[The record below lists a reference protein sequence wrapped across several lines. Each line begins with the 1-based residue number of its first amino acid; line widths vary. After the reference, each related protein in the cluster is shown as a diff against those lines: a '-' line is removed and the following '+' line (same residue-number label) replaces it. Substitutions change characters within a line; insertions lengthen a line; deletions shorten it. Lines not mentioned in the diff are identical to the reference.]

1 MKHLSS
7 SILLGLGL
15 FSFFSCKEA
24 TAPAPI
30 LPVPTPAQ
38 VEWHKMET
46 YAFVHF
52 GLNTFN
58 DLEWG
63 YGNTPA
69 STFNPTDLD
78 CDQWAQTIK
87 AAGLKGVILTTKH
100 HDGFCLWPTATTE
113 YSVKNSPW
121 KDGKGDMVKEL
132 SDACKKH
139 GLKFGV
145 YLSPWDRNSEN
156 YGQPGYVEKFH
167 AQLHELVSNY
177 GPLFEYW
184 FDGANGGNGWYGGTN
199 ETRAIDAKTYYQYE
213 RHATRSRRTTR
224 TSWFSEG
231 QYPISAGSVTRKV
244 GPVIPNGASSPRNP
258 PCLLSNRVYGE
269 MRTDRCG

>member
-167 AQLHELVSNY
+167 A
-177 GPLFEYW
+177 
-184 FDGANGGNGWYGGTN
+184 
-199 ETRAIDAKTYYQYE
+199 
-213 RHATRSRRTTR
+213 TR

>member
-1 MKHLSS
+1 MKSANY
-7 SILLGLGL
+7 IFLLGFVLTTL
-15 FSFFSCKEA
+15 ISCKEVN
-24 TAPAPI
+24 APDPVY
-30 LPVPTPAQ
+30 PVPTPEQ

-78 CDQWAQTIK
+78 CEQWVRTIQ
-87 AAGLKGVILTTKH
+87 AAGLKGVILTAKH
-100 HDGFCLWPTATTE
+100 HDGFCLWQTATTE
-113 YSVKNSPW
+113 YSIKNSPW
-121 KDGKGDMVKEL
+121 EDGKGDMVKEL
-132 SDACKKH
+132 SDACHKH
-139 GLKFGV
+139 GLKFGI

-167 AQLHELVSNY
+167 AQLHELVCNY

-184 FDGANGGNGWYGGTN
+184 FDGANGGNGWYGGAN
-199 ETRAIDAKTYYQYE
+199 ETRSIDPNTYY
-213 RHATRSRRTTR
+213 
-224 TSWFSEG
+224 
-231 QYPISAGSVTRKV
+231 K
-244 GPVIPNGASSPRNP
+244 
-258 PCLLSNRVYGE
+258 
-269 MRTDRCG
+269 